1 MVDQAKRNT
10 LIMLGGT
17 AVVTAMPALANGYT
31 ISTGNPI
38 AETDEQA
45 LESLI
50 PISNPGS
57 ELSIALQVDEQSM
70 LTITNHTDK
79 LVIIR
84 HLHPGIV
91 HTGEKTFDI
100 NSVFERSA
108 YAIGAGRSRT
118 MPISETASTQAEVN
132 FPRDIK
138 QPLRVASL
146 AAHSHMG
153 KVVNSSRSFYA

>member
-17 AVVTAMPALANGYT
+17 AVVTAMPALGYA
-31 ISTGNPI
+31 TGNAI
-38 AETDEQA
+38 TESDEKA

-57 ELSIALQVDEQSM
+57 ELSIALQVDDQSL

-118 MPISETASTQAEVN
+118 MPINETVSTQAEVS
-132 FPRDIK
+132 FPRNTR
-138 QPLRVASL
+138 QPIRVASL

>member
-17 AVVTAMPALANGYT
+17 AVVTAMPALASSVTTLNG
-31 ISTGNPI
+31 STEIN
-38 AETDEQA
+38 EQA
-45 LESLI
+45 MESLI
-50 PISNPGS
+50 PISRPGS
-57 ELSIALQVDEQSM
+57 ELSIALQVDEKSS
-70 LTITNHTDK
+70 LTITNNTDK

-84 HLHPGIV
+84 HVHPGIV

-118 MPISETASTQAEVN
+118 MPINETISTQAEVN
-132 FPRDIK
+132 FPRNTK

-146 AAHSHMG
+146 AAHSSLG
-153 KVVNSSRSFYA
+153 QVANSSRSFYA